1 MLNELYS
8 LAGCLPKN
16 IKLKDWHPKLKELPN
31 VTRQKPCYRV
41 LIGEDGV
48 ADLEVV
54 HDLPEG
60 VRKWETANGHSFPA
74 FNIKPLYVHKRAG
87 KDVKKTFDDFLKK
100 ISKSASSEPGSGD
113 TLDSWLRESDPAWKT
128 SDIERV
134 TRCLNALPGDL
145 QKSAGPA
152 PTELKAWDVL
162 LERAVRVDAQRFYE
176 QLRELVKQK
185 IANGQSLTDYAPLL
199 FHVDEKKKLGN
210 SVALLLDVAEGT
222 AKFEYPVQHRKATD
236 WLNAR
241 LNETHTTKPT
251 MKHSVAPD
259 AFGRDQTGW
268 EEKLPEVKLPILGP
282 VKLRAMNH
290 ESPCQRR
297 YRRIGAKSYV
307 VGNEVRKQAKAALEW
322 LVSPAFQGKTWA
334 SVAQAADT
342 KELLF
347 AYPTEIPGEPPEIA
361 GMFGGQTENAA
372 GDTALF
378 SESAARVT
386 DALKGIPKP
395 LSEIEI
401 RVFALRKMDKART
414 QVALTRHYTAARL
427 VKAAEDWQ
435 LGCRNVPAIQ
445 VGYFPQGE
453 KRPVW
458 AAPMTPFPLEAVWC
472 LNTVWSHLG
481 TQADRAKHFPAED
494 GVRLLLDDGI
504 GLQQLAQRILT
515 VAVRNLG
522 DLLLATAQTQH
533 EGKAHTAGGKFNKQA
548 RLTPALFGLLL
559 DKLGHKKETYM
570 ESAPFLVGRLMS
582 LADQLHYHYCMHVR
596 SQQVPPQLLGN
607 ALMST
612 ALETPERA
620 LALFAQ
626 RVLPYQA
633 WAKTYSDENAG
644 LIHFFLKE
652 LGETAS
658 ALGQTNLSE
667 RQVSDADKAQMLLGY
682 LARSQENG

>member
-8 LAGCLPKN
+8 LAGCLPKD
-16 IKLKDWHPKLKELPN
+16 IKLMYWHPKLKELPKI
-31 VTRQKPCYRV
+31 TRQKPCYRV

-48 ADLEVV
+48 SNIEIVRE
-54 HDLPEG
+54 LPEG

-74 FNIKPLYVHKRAG
+74 FNIKPVYVHKRAG
-87 KDVKKTFDDFLKK
+87 KEVKKAFDDFLKK
-100 ISKSASSEPGSGD
+100 ISKSASSESGAGD
-113 TLDSWLRESDPAWKT
+113 TLDGWLRESDPAWGK

-134 TRCLNALPGDL
+134 AKCLNALPGDL
-145 QKSAGPA
+145 QKSAGSTPA
-152 PTELKAWDVL
+152 EFSAWDVL
-162 LERAVRVDAQRFYE
+162 LGRAVRVNAQRFYE
-176 QLRELVKQK
+176 QLIKLVKEK
-185 IANGQSLTDYAPLL
+185 IADGQSLADYAPLL
-199 FHVDEKKKLGN
+199 FHMDQRKKLGN
-210 SVALLLDVAEGT
+210 SVALLLDVAEDTG
-222 AKFEYPVQHRKATD
+222 KFEYPVQHRKVMD

-251 MKHSVAPD
+251 IKRSVAPD
-259 AFGRDQTGW
+259 AFGKDPTGW
-268 EEKLPEVKLPILGP
+268 KKKLPEVKLDILGP

-297 YRRIGAKSYV
+297 YGRIDADSYV
-307 VGNEVRKQAKAALEW
+307 VGDEVRKQTKAALEW
-322 LVSPAFQGKTWA
+322 LRTFQGKTWVNA
-334 SVAQAADT
+334 TQAADT

-347 AYPTEIPGEPPEIA
+347 AYPTQISGEPPATA

-372 GDTALF
+372 GDAALF
-378 SESAARVT
+378 SEYAARVT
-386 DALKGIPKP
+386 EALKGIAKP
-395 LSEIEI
+395 LNEIEV

-435 LGCRNVPAIQ
+435 SGCRNVPAIQ
-445 VGYFPQGE
+445 IGYFPQGE
-453 KRPVW
+453 KSPEWASPV
-458 AAPMTPFPLEAVWC
+458 TPFPLEVVWC

-481 TQADRAKHFPAED
+481 IQADRAVQFPAEV
-494 GVRLLLDDGI
+494 GVRLLLDEGV
-504 GLQQLAQRILT
+504 GLRQLAQRALM
-515 VAVRNLG
+515 VGVRNLG
-522 DLLLATAQTQH
+522 DLLLATAQRQH
-533 EGKAHTAGGKFNKQA
+533 EGIVHTAGGKFNKQA
-548 RLTPALFGLLL
+548 RLAPALFGLLL
-559 DKLGHKKETYM
+559 DKLGHKKEAYM
-570 ESAPFLVGRLMS
+570 ESAPFLVGRLLS
-582 LADQLHYHYCMHVR
+582 LADQLHYQYCMHVR
-596 SQQVPPQLLGN
+596 NQQVPPQLLGN

-658 ALGQTNLSE
+658 ALAQTNLSE
-667 RQVSDADKAQMLLGY
+667 RQASDADKAQMLLGY
-682 LARSQENG
+682 LARNQENG